1 MPALLFLLLFCCVFC
16 EGGTGDNQQKEIIE
30 CTTQGNSFICEKV
43 AIKGTSQ
50 EQEKPLNL
58 EIDCKV
64 VDEIPPTKPMDLSVK
79 IKTEPVD
86 DNENKTDECI
96 FTTPY
101 SQAEATQIAIGVA
114 IANTPDQGNPVIVG
128 LNEEGQIVNI
138 QSDDNAYGVIAT
150 TNTGITAG
158 YLINEDKKSIKRK
171 GVEYICEPD
180 FNGEPPP
187 SKKKYKCT
195 KKRSYPCSVEGCY
208 YATSSTVNLTSH
220 MLGKHPGKQTHPDH
234 LICKE
239 CHKAFSSH
247 MLKHTG
253 HLSVVSHTCWESIPG
268 SRLTLIT

>member
-1 MPALLFLLLFCCVFC
+1 
-16 EGGTGDNQQKEIIE
+16 
-30 CTTQGNSFICEKV
+30 
-43 AIKGTSQ
+43 
-50 EQEKPLNL
+50 
-58 EIDCKV
+58 
-64 VDEIPPTKPMDLSVK
+64 MDLSVK

-239 CHKAFSSH
+239 CGHKASSKAH
-247 MLKHTG
+247 MKNRTTTIHDSRYKALIRRVTELRKLTG
-253 HLSVVSHTCWESIPG
+253 LSQKELAQAIGVSQSDISKVERCERRLDIIELYDVLWYLAHQDQNLFDKYLTEIYSY
-268 SRLTLIT
+268 SRMMNVDDRWY